1 MDTRYKTL
9 KYACYSTNISM
20 SAAANFSPILFLTF
34 HNNYNISYSLLG
46 LLVLIGFVTQLIID
60 LIFSFFSHKFNIQK
74 TVRIM
79 PLLTILGFVVFALS
93 PVLFKDFVYLGFA
106 LGTVIF
112 CLSAGLAE
120 VLISP
125 IIAAIPA
132 KDPDSEMSKL
142 HSVYAWGVV
151 GVIVFATLFLTI
163 FGRDS
168 WQILI
173 FILCLIP
180 FISFLLFSF
189 SNLPQMQTPE
199 RVSGAIKFLKN
210 KSLWV
215 CFFCIF
221 LGGAAECT
229 MAQWA
234 SGYLEQA
241 LNIPKVFGDI
251 FGVALF
257 AVMLGLGRTLYSK
270 IGKNITRVLFLGA
283 IGASLCYLVAAITD
297 IAILGLFACGFTGFC
312 VSMMWPGS
320 LIVASEKFPTGGVF
334 IYAIM
339 AAGGDLG
346 ASIGPQMVG
355 VITDLALKNK
365 AMISFVSP
373 EQISMKLGILS
384 GFVFPFLAIF
394 LYYYVMKTHKKN

>member
-1 MDTRYKTL
+1 M
-9 KYACYSTNISM
+9 
-20 SAAANFSPILFLTF
+20 
-34 HNNYNISYSLLG
+34 
-46 LLVLIGFVTQLIID
+46 
-60 LIFSFFSHKFNIQK
+60 
-74 TVRIM
+74 
-79 PLLTILGFVVFALS
+79 
-93 PVLFKDFVYLGFA
+93 
-106 LGTVIF
+106 
-112 CLSAGLAE
+112 
-120 VLISP
+120 
-125 IIAAIPA
+125 
-132 KDPDSEMSKL
+132 
-142 HSVYAWGVV
+142 
-151 GVIVFATLFLTI
+151 TLFLTI
-163 FGRDS
+163 FGTDS

-173 FILCLIP
+173 FVLCLIP

-189 SNLPQMQTPE
+189 STIPQMQTPE
-199 RVSGAIKFLKN
+199 RVSGAIEFLKN
-210 KSLWV
+210 KKLWV

-283 IGASLCYLVAAITD
+283 IGASVCYLTAAVTD
-297 IAILGLFACGFTGFC
+297 IAVLGLFACAFTGFC

-320 LIVASEKFPTGGVF
+320 LIVASEKFPNGGVF
-334 IYAIM
+334 IFAIM

-355 VITDLALKNK
+355 VITDLVLKNK

-373 EQISMKLGILS
+373 EQFSMKLGILS

-394 LYYYVMKTHKKN
+394 LYYYVMKSHKKN